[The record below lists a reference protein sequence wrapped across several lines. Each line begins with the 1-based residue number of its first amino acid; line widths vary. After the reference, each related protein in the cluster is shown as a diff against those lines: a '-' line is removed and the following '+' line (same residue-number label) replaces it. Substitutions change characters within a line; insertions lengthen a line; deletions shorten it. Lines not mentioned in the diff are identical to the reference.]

1 MATQKPLLVF
11 GTLPIYGHTMPPRAI
26 AKNLIQQGYEV
37 IFMCGSHFK
46 TEIESIG
53 AKFAPYQ
60 GRADFSEVTG
70 WAHVPP
76 PPSDPRGPP
85 LFDFIH
91 KVCWG
96 VVEREQKGREVVT
109 LHDQS
114 WYGTLPGLLG
124 APGLRAAGD
133 VGIGI
138 VPVVCTG
145 KDVPPFGLALK
156 PDPSGKSAEKFAAPT
171 QDVYWTQYAPTQQEW
186 VARLKELGVKDCKED
201 THVLDLQY
209 SLPNRFL
216 QMCVPS
222 IEWPR
227 VDLPRNFQFAGGL
240 PKGHRDPFPELPNWW
255 GDIANG
261 KKRIVAVS
269 QGTLDIDDYNKV
281 IIPTLEGLKDLPNV
295 IVVAALG
302 KKGAILPEDYSLLP
316 LSDVFVT
323 NGGYGGLN
331 HALSHVMPMV
341 ISGVA
346 TDKPE
351 NAARMEWAGV
361 AVNLDVEVPK
371 PEALRAAVEKILG
384 NPEYKKRAEAIQT
397 KMDSYDP
404 MGAIVQAIEEVAAE
418 GRAKKTRT

>member
-1 MATQKPLLVF
+1 MFLL
-11 GTLPIYGHTMPPRAI
+11 LH
-26 AKNLIQQGYEV
+26 LILV
-37 IFMCGSHFK
+37 DHLFSISFISGSWR
-46 TEIESIG
+46 TIWLSILI
-53 AKFAPYQ
+53 
-60 GRADFSEVTG
+60 RC
-70 WAHVPP
+70 
-76 PPSDPRGPP
+76 R
-85 LFDFIH
+85 
-91 KVCWG
+91 VCWG

-302 KKGAILPEDYSLLP
+302 KKGAILPEDYSVP
-316 LSDVFVT
+316 S
-323 NGGYGGLN
+323 
-331 HALSHVMPMV
+331 
-341 ISGVA
+341 
-346 TDKPE
+346 
-351 NAARMEWAGV
+351 NARVGA
-361 AVNLDVEVPK
+361 
-371 PEALRAAVEKILG
+371 
-384 NPEYKKRAEAIQT
+384 
-397 KMDSYDP
+397 SYH
-404 MGAIVQAIEEVAAE
+404 MMSCCH
-418 GRAKKTRT
+418 